1 MHVDAYLAR
10 LDLTRPVAADL
21 AALRVLQAR
30 HLERVP
36 FENLSVHLGEPIE
49 LTEEALFDKIVN
61 RRRGGFCYELNGL
74 FTALLRELGYD
85 ATLRGAQVFGQD
97 GTPGPPL
104 DHAAIVVE
112 LDEPWL
118 VDVGFGRFS
127 RAPLRLCAV
136 APQEDRD
143 GQFLIL
149 DAPYG
154 DIDVLCDGKAVYR
167 LEHRPRPL
175 ADFEPMAWWQSTSPS
190 SHFTRSLTCSR
201 PTSQGRVT
209 LSGDRLIETVDGV
222 RHEVLLPSE
231 SAVRMAYRVY
241 FGLELTRLPLP
252 PGEHPLTTPVPGPT
266 MNRPVNEPSP

>member
-1 MHVDAYLAR
+1 MDVDAYLAR
-10 LDLTRPVAADL
+10 LDLALPVAADL

-49 LTEEALFDKIVN
+49 LTEDALFDKIVR

-74 FTALLRELGYD
+74 FAALLRELGFD
-85 ATLRGAQVFGQD
+85 ATLRGAQLFHAD

-104 DHAAIVVE
+104 NHAAIVVE

-118 VDVGFGRFS
+118 VDVGFGSFS
-127 RAPLRLCAV
+127 RAPLRLSAV
-136 APQEDRD
+136 APQDDAD

-149 DAPYG
+149 DAPHG
-154 DIDVLCDGKAVYR
+154 DIDVLCDGKPVYR
-167 LEHRPRPL
+167 LERRPRQL
-175 ADFEPMAWWQSTSPS
+175 ADFVPMAWWHSTSPS
-190 SHFTRSLTCSR
+190 SHFTQNLTCSR

-209 LSGDRLIETVDGV
+209 LSGDRLIETVDGG

-241 FGLELTRLPLP
+241 FGLSLARLPLH
-252 PGEHPLTTPVPGPT
+252 PGEHPLTAPAPDPT
-266 MNRPVNEPSP
+266 MNRT